1 MFRAKL
7 VFIALVVIPLFTYT
21 TVNVI
26 PVYAQNGGL
35 RIAPVV
41 KWTDNKDGHFNYCIY
56 KGNVPLGTN
65 IDNIKKYCLVATEN
79 SSLNNMYAYLDDGVD
94 IYHLDDIL
102 LPPSVIRDGQEYTV
116 CVGFNPQPDAN
127 YSIAESCQSFY
138 NSQGS
143 HVETPL
149 VNLDRDTCYDCDY

>member
-41 KWTDNKDGHFNYCIY
+41 KWTDNKDGHLNYCAY

-65 IDNIKKYCLVATEN
+65 IDNIKKYCLVATES

-102 LPPSVIRDGQEYTV
+102 VPPSAIKDGQEYTV
-116 CVGFNPQPDAN
+116 CVGFNPRSEAD